1 MLQKKATG
9 AVARELL
16 TLCATADL
24 LIKAKPSQALDL
36 VLQRLKTAEATLGG
50 SHWSVSQKLELLPPE
65 QSSLTD
71 AAENERG
78 SEGGDGRVKDALDGL
93 ATGRQGAVVSEGRRK
108 RKTRW
113 QGRLSTW
120 RKWSERRKAQ
130 GRWKEEGGDSGKR
143 RLKGAGLRSEAKA
156 GEDIPA
162 ECNETGTVSPGA
174 AGRGGD
180 RTEVPSYERGMEMAS
195 QAEKKLK
202 PSCRSQTAEKV
213 SYEAPSLSVHAA
225 APPFEDALELKD
237 SSGGL
242 VEPGDYS
249 GSNRRGAGKKLEQ
262 RVFEGLPLGW
272 CGIGLFSKLLE
283 VLLLRSQDTGKGK
296 KGELFPLPTFRGA
309 LLDFNPN
316 LLEFEVFWCLLV
328 CFSLNSLWGD
338 PLYNESLA
346 NEIQQG
352 CLHEI
357 LKDVKRFVAIRDVV
371 PSVNWVDFFS
381 VKSIDY
387 KGDEVKIAQWF
398 SWCNVEP
405 ALPTEVGNVPL
416 HDVCTRGARD
426 YVLNFDHYLKPSS
439 EWKITRPLKV
449 MVKDEDWPAVCHGLV
464 TSGVCVYI
472 PEEEVFHTDS
482 GPLLNGMFGVRKDEV
497 SDQGHQIFRLIM
509 NLIPLNGLCKPLS
522 GDVDTLPAW
531 SSMNP
536 FFLQPCEQLLITSED
551 VKCFFYTM
559 SVPHCWT
566 KFLAFNKEV
575 PDVVLPAEWKG
586 RRMYLASRVLP
597 MGFLNSVSLAQHVH
611 RNLVKWSGSL
621 EANVEAGVNA
631 PEAELRKDREFSSHA
646 MNWRVYLDNYDLLEK
661 VKCTEVDSLRGSG
674 APGVL
679 ALRNEYERWGV
690 PRNLKKTV
698 ERSSHCEL
706 QGATVDGETWC
717 SLSAGKQVGKVF
729 FHGSGPLS
737 TRIHYAKTV
746 AGRLWGSGVCQH
758 VPQAAPRLTETK
770 SGSTSWSMTG
780 GRRGI

>member
-1 MLQKKATG
+1 
-9 AVARELL
+9 
-16 TLCATADL
+16 
-24 LIKAKPSQALDL
+24 
-36 VLQRLKTAEATLGG
+36 
-50 SHWSVSQKLELLPPE
+50 
-65 QSSLTD
+65 
-71 AAENERG
+71 
-78 SEGGDGRVKDALDGL
+78 
-93 ATGRQGAVVSEGRRK
+93 
-108 RKTRW
+108 
-113 QGRLSTW
+113 
-120 RKWSERRKAQ
+120 
-130 GRWKEEGGDSGKR
+130 
-143 RLKGAGLRSEAKA
+143 
-156 GEDIPA
+156 
-162 ECNETGTVSPGA
+162 
-174 AGRGGD
+174 
-180 RTEVPSYERGMEMAS
+180 
-195 QAEKKLK
+195 
-202 PSCRSQTAEKV
+202 
-213 SYEAPSLSVHAA
+213 
-225 APPFEDALELKD
+225 
-237 SSGGL
+237 
-242 VEPGDYS
+242 
-249 GSNRRGAGKKLEQ
+249 
-262 RVFEGLPLGW
+262 
-272 CGIGLFSKLLE
+272 
-283 VLLLRSQDTGKGK
+283 
-296 KGELFPLPTFRGA
+296 
-309 LLDFNPN
+309 
-316 LLEFEVFWCLLV
+316 
-328 CFSLNSLWGD
+328 
-338 PLYNESLA
+338 
-346 NEIQQG
+346 
-352 CLHEI
+352 
-357 LKDVKRFVAIRDVV
+357 LKDVKCFVAIRDVV
-371 PSVNWVDFFS
+371 LSVNRVDFFL

-387 KGDEVKIAQWF
+387 KGDEVKIGQWF

-439 EWKITRPLKV
+439 EWKIARPPKV
-449 MVKDEDWPAVCHGLV
+449 MVKNEDWPAVCHGLV

-509 NLIPLNGLCKPLS
+509 NLIPLNGLYKPLS

-586 RRMYLASRVLP
+586 RRIYLASRVLP
-597 MGFLNSVSLAQHVH
+597 MGFLNSVSLAQYIH

-661 VKCTEVDSLRGSG
+661 VKCTEGDSLRGSG

-706 QGATVDGETWC
+706 QGATVDGELGVAFPRENKLVKYFSMALDLCQQEYTTQ
-717 SLSAGKQVGKVF
+717 KQ
-729 FHGSGPLS
+729 
-737 TRIHYAKTV
+737 
-746 AGRLWGSGVCQH
+746 
-758 VPQAAPRLTETK
+758 
-770 SGSTSWSMTG
+770 
-780 GRRGI
+780 